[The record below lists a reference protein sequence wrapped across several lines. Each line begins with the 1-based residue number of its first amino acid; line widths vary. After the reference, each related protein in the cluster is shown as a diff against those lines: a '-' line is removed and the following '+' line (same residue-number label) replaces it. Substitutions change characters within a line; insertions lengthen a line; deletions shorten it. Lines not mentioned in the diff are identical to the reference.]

1 MHFRVSFPLG
11 LFLLWAGAK
20 FAFPDAVARADAD
33 VPPPVDI
40 PYAGTLELHVDAR
53 NVAQK
58 IFAAHERIP
67 VQPGALTLLY
77 PQWHLGTHAPS
88 GPLLAQLA
96 GLEFTGNGRRLEWR
110 RDPVNMYA
118 FHVDVPAGVTTL
130 EADFQFLSPIEHD
143 QGAILATPVMLAV
156 HWEAL
161 LLYPAGFYAHG
172 ILVKPSLTLPEQW
185 QFAGALEVAARD
197 GDTLEFK
204 PLDIEELVD
213 SPLYAGRFFQRVDLD
228 PGAKVPVY
236 LDMMADAP
244 ENLSASPAQLEAHR
258 RLVQQAYKL
267 FGSHHFAHYDFLM
280 ALSDEFS
287 FAGLEHHQ
295 SGENGVRTTYFS
307 DWDHQQAWRSGLVSH
322 EFTHSWD
329 GKFRRPADQLTANFN
344 MPMQDSLLWVYEGG
358 TSYWGHVL
366 GARSGLVATSQ
377 MREALAATA
386 ALYDQQ
392 RAGRVWRSLQDTT
405 NDPIINHR
413 SPLAWA
419 SWQRAEDYYS
429 EGELIWFDADT
440 KIRELSKDRRSLDD
454 FARRFFGVEDGRHRP
469 LTYTFDD
476 VVQALNGVQAYDW
489 ADFLRS
495 RLDSHGPGAP
505 LDGLSR
511 SGWRL
516 VYTEQAT
523 PYSADVDAYRK
534 VVDFSYSL
542 GCTLDKAGRIVS
554 VVWNG
559 PAFRAGLTQDYT
571 LLAVDGHSYTPER
584 LSAAITAAKGG
595 AQPIELLLR
604 QADRYETKRI
614 DYHDGLRYP
623 RLERIPG
630 TADLL
635 DEIFKPRE

>member
-1 MHFRVSFPLG
+1 MRTRDLFPWRLVA
-11 LFLLWAGAK
+11 LVALAMRAGAE
-20 FAFPDAVARADAD
+20 
-33 VPPPVDI
+33 VPPPVDT
-40 PYAGTLELHVDAR
+40 PYPGTLELRVDAR

-58 IFAAHERIP
+58 IFSVHERIP

-96 GLEFTGNGRRLEWR
+96 GLELGGNGRRLEWS

-118 FHVDVPAGVTTL
+118 FHVEVPAGVSTL
-130 EADFQFLSPIEHD
+130 EADFQFLSPLERD

-172 ILVKPSLTLPEQW
+172 IRVDPSLTLPAQW
-185 QFAGALEVAARD
+185 PFAGGLEVAARD
-197 GDTLEFK
+197 GDTVEFK
-204 PLDIEELVD
+204 PVDIEELVD
-213 SPLYAGRFFQRVDLD
+213 APIYAGRYFQRVDLD
-228 PGAKVPVY
+228 PGAKVPVF

-244 ENLSASPAQLEAHR
+244 ENLSASPAQLDAHR

-267 FGSHHFAHYDFLM
+267 FGSHHYAHYDFLM

-295 SGENGVRTTYFS
+295 SSENGVRTSYFS
-307 DWDHQQAWRSGLVSH
+307 DWDHQQSWRSNLVSH
-322 EFTHSWD
+322 EFIHSWD

-344 MPMQDSLLWVYEGG
+344 LPMQNSLLWVYEGG

-366 GARSGLVATSQ
+366 GARSGLVEAAQ
-377 MREALAATA
+377 MRDALAATA
-386 ALYDQQ
+386 ALYDQ
-392 RAGRVWRSLQDTT
+392 RAGRLWRSLQDTT
-405 NDPIINHR
+405 NDPVINRR
-413 SPLAWA
+413 SPLAWV

-454 FARRFFGVEDGRHRP
+454 FARRFFGVDDGRHTP

-495 RLDSHGPGAP
+495 RLDGHGPGAP
-505 LDGLSR
+505 LDGLVR

-516 VYTEQAT
+516 VYTDQPT
-523 PYSADVDAYRK
+523 PYFADLEAYRK
-534 VVDFSYSL
+534 TLDFSYSL
-542 GCTLDKAGRIVS
+542 GFVIDKAGHLVN
-554 VVWNG
+554 VAWNG
-559 PAFRAGLTQDYT
+559 PAFRAGLTQGFK
-571 LLAVDGHSYTPER
+571 LIAVDGHSYTPER
-584 LSAAITAAKGG
+584 LAAAITAAKS
-595 AQPIELLLR
+595 AQQPIELLVQ
-604 QADRYETKRI
+604 QADRYETKRF

-630 TADLL
+630 TPDRL
-635 DEIFKPRE
+635 DAIFTAVK